1 MEGIFDKYNSVLEE
15 LAQRI
20 EKKKEQILSEKLL
33 ELGILIDF
41 EEEKKRTFK
50 RFMVKH
56 NNTNDSEEWYYNDG
70 SIYGKRVITFVT
82 RVPDFDFQ
90 YNKVNQNIN
99 LTWF

>member
-1 MEGIFDKYNSVLEE
+1 MEKRFDKYSTLIEDVVK
-15 LAQRI
+15 RI
-20 EKKKEQILSEKLL
+20 DKKKEQILYEKLL

-90 YNKVNQNIN
+90 DNKVNQNIN